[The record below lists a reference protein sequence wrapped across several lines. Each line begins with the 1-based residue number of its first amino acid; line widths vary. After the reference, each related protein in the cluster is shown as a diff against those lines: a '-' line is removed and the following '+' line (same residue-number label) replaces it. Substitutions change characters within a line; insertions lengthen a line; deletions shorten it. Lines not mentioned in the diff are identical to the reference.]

1 MKIPPVF
8 ICIIYVKCRINSNSQ
23 FWLKTWYVKVIWKF
37 RWRKDTSIGLWRNI
51 SMTRSLKDSL
61 KGKLFFRIH
70 SWDVF
75 WPCWKA
81 DGIFYLLL
89 GHTGLAWKSYYFPG
103 PIYAWYTHKT
113 LISYYLPAFKL
124 SFISSIQVFIVY
136 LSRIVSPA
144 FISQLKSQ
152 ISKLLS
158 WIYTSIYT
166 TVSPMSL
173 SIIRSNMK
181 STVEILKT
189 LFLHANNFHWIARLH
204 FYLLLGRSRLA
215 NLAMSIFSC
224 SICGINLFIEPICC
238 KL

>member
-1 MKIPPVF
+1 MLK
-8 ICIIYVKCRINSNSQ
+8 SS
-23 FWLKTWYVKVIWKF
+23 WL
-37 RWRKDTSIGLWRNI
+37 
-51 SMTRSLKDSL
+51 
-61 KGKLFFRIH
+61 
-70 SWDVF
+70 
-75 WPCWKA
+75 
-81 DGIFYLLL
+81 FYLLL
-89 GHTGLAWKSYYFPG
+89 GHSGLAWSSYSFPG

-144 FISQLKSQ
+144 FISQLKSR

-166 TVSPMSL
+166 TVSPMPL
-173 SIIRSNMK
+173 SIIRSNTK
-181 STVEILKT
+181 LTVEILKT
-189 LFLHANNFHWIARLH
+189 LFLHVNNFHWIARLH

-224 SICGINLFIEPICC
+224 SICGINLYIELICC